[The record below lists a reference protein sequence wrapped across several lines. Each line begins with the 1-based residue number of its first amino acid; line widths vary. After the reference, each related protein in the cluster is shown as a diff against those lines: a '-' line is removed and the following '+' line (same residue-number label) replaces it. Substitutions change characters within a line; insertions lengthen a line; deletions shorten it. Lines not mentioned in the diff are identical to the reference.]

1 MRERAEQILRIACL
15 ILAAVVVYQ
24 LAGIARR
31 INPFHGVSVPALPA
45 LAAATNS
52 PPGGGRGTN
61 QVVSK
66 TAAVKG
72 TNQISAATNA
82 APPAAVAGTNSASP
96 PMPVAAETNSAAQH
110 ELAKTETNAV
120 PHLETKAN
128 ETNSAPSTTA
138 VENGTNLLAA
148 ATAAGT
154 NGTSVSS
161 LTNSAKPGVRSNSP
175 PQMAGMNLN
184 PQSPPGKS
192 GNDLP
197 PAVQAQISRITD
209 SEILGPVI
217 HPLPMGLTGIAG
229 DVAFLR
235 TATGQTGLV
244 KEGDSI
250 GDIKLLRIGINR
262 VLIEQD
268 GQKKELTIFS
278 GYGGEN
284 LLPKQNETS
293 NETNTP

>member
-15 ILAAVVVYQ
+15 ILAAFVVYE
-24 LAGIARR
+24 LAGIALRL
-31 INPFHGVSVPALPA
+31 NPFHGVSVPALPA

-61 QVVSK
+61 LVVSK

-82 APPAAVAGTNSASP
+82 APQAAVAGTNSASP
-96 PMPVAAETNSAAQH
+96 PVPVAAETNSAAHH
-110 ELAKTETNAV
+110 ELAKTETNLV
-120 PHLETKAN
+120 PHLETKVN

-148 ATAAGT
+148 ASSAGT

-161 LTNSAKPGVRSNSP
+161 RTNSVKPGARSNSP

-184 PQSPPGKS
+184 SPLPPRKPGS
-192 GNDLP
+192 DLP

-209 SEILGPVI
+209 SEILGPVV

-244 KEGDSI
+244 KEGDSL
-250 GDIKLLRIGINR
+250 GDLKLLRIGINR
-262 VLIEQD
+262 VLVEED
-268 GQKKELTIFS
+268 GQKKELMIFS
-278 GYGGEN
+278 GYGGDS
-284 LLPKQNETS
+284 LLS
-293 NETNTP
+293 TNTPDENDHP